1 MDCRYSWRKAPDD
14 RVESVSPGG
23 SRNNGNARGLAVAG
37 ILGPLSFSCVACEP
51 IGLRSARSGPG
62 TRFST
67 SASETGRQALVLA
80 YLWQRRS
87 VHSASLQ
94 KPDNDMQTM
103 TV

>member
-1 MDCRYSWRKAPDD
+1 M
-14 RVESVSPGG
+14 
-23 SRNNGNARGLAVAG
+23 
-37 ILGPLSFSCVACEP
+37 
-51 IGLRSARSGPG
+51 
-62 TRFST
+62 

-80 YLWQRRS
+80 YLWKRRS